1 MKVNYKRAKSLLYK
15 IIFSFDLLINFIII
29 LYTETNSNN
38 IKEYTGASHLI
49 LNIYTII
56 IFILMTVHSFFP
68 IFKPKIIKTY
78 FNFILI
84 DKGKII
90 ITFLISMIYR
100 FSPSIPYFL
109 LGIILFISSFILFIY
124 EYILKYESI
133 IELLKLKDIE
143 LYNIG
148 NDIDNY
154 KDFTLKTIDTMTELN
169 SNNNN
174 NSSNNISNNSNNSS
188 NSSTRLK
195 ITKQK

>member
-1 MKVNYKRAKSLLYK
+1 MKVNYLRLKSILYK
-15 IIFSFDLLINFIII
+15 IIFSFDLIIIFIII
-29 LYTETNSNN
+29 LLTELKSND

-49 LNIYTII
+49 LNIYTLI
-56 IFILMTVHSFFP
+56 IFIFITGHSLFP
-68 IFKPKIIKTY
+68 FFKPKAIEIY

-84 DKGKII
+84 NEGKII
-90 ITFLISMIYR
+90 ITFLISIIYR
-100 FSPSIPYFL
+100 FSPSMSYFI

-174 NSSNNISNNSNNSS
+174 NSSNNNSNNSS